1 MLVIIENPLN
11 NMNHPEHDDFYFV
24 LNSKP
29 NHTANNQLESGDTGS
44 KSLLNRTTILV
55 LSTGATCT
63 L

>member
-29 NHTANNQLESGDTGS
+29 NHTTNNQLESGDTGS
-44 KSLLNRTTILV
+44 KSRQQLV